1 MLYGCSSEVG
11 EIKSILLKHPNDA
24 FISQEKIDSQWKNL
38 NYIDRVNF
46 DKAFEEYEKFV
57 DILGQYIPEVYFLE
71 PDDNTGLDS
80 IYVRDS
86 VLITKKGAI
95 LCCMGKEQRLHEP
108 EATGEFLKKA
118 DIHVLGAVTGDGKL
132 EGGDVILLDEK
143 TLAVGLGYRTNEAGI
158 GRLKELTSGFIDEIV
173 VVHLPHYKGPD
184 DVFHL
189 MSIIS
194 PVDRDLAVVYSK
206 LMPVCFR
213 EWLINRG
220 IKLIEVPD
228 SEFES
233 MGCNILTVAPRVCVM
248 LEGNPVT
255 KSLLVTEGVKVLEY
269 KGDYVT
275 SKKVIRNV
283 DNSVIR
289 ELNL

>member
-95 LCCMGKEQRLHEP
+95 LCSMGKEQRLHEP

-118 DIHVLGAVTGDGKL
+118 DIHVLGAVT
-132 EGGDVILLDEK
+132 
-143 TLAVGLGYRTNEAGI
+143 
-158 GRLKELTSGFIDEIV
+158 
-173 VVHLPHYKGPD
+173 
-184 DVFHL
+184 
-189 MSIIS
+189 
-194 PVDRDLAVVYSK
+194 
-206 LMPVCFR
+206 
-213 EWLINRG
+213 
-220 IKLIEVPD
+220 
-228 SEFES
+228 
-233 MGCNILTVAPRVCVM
+233 
-248 LEGNPVT
+248 
-255 KSLLVTEGVKVLEY
+255 
-269 KGDYVT
+269 
-275 SKKVIRNV
+275 
-283 DNSVIR
+283 
-289 ELNL
+289 